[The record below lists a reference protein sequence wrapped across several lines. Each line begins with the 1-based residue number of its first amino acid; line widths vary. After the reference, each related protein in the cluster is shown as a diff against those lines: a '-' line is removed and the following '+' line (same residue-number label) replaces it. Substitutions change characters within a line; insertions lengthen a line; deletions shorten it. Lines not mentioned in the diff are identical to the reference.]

1 MQTNVFLGG
10 SDPVLGSNPYN
21 PNISEIEANIQRL
34 QQAQQQMEIQKQ
46 RMLNPSA
53 QQAQSRNPVWDE
65 IDKLVSEMSDSEFE
79 MVNNNPEYQQ
89 SYQKVMAILN
99 REYMRVMRPLV
110 EEAALE
116 ELLGM
121 AKKIKKSASEEVN
134 KNMALFAEYT
144 AKYADMPYAD
154 FLKLKNSGKGGK
166 K

>member
-53 QQAQSRNPVWDE
+53 QQPQSRNPVWDE

-99 REYMRVMRPLV
+99 REYMRIMRPLV
-110 EEAALE
+110 EESKDGKAALE

-121 AKKIKKSASEEVN
+121 AKKIKNRPQRRLTRTWRCSLSTRPN
-134 KNMALFAEYT
+134 TPICHTPTSLN
-144 AKYADMPYAD
+144 
-154 FLKLKNSGKGGK
+154 
-166 K
+166 

>member
-1 MQTNVFLGG
+1 M
-10 SDPVLGSNPYN
+10 
-21 PNISEIEANIQRL
+21 
-34 QQAQQQMEIQKQ
+34 
-46 RMLNPSA
+46 
-53 QQAQSRNPVWDE
+53 
-65 IDKLVSEMSDSEFE
+65 
-79 MVNNNPEYQQ
+79 
-89 SYQKVMAILN
+89 
-99 REYMRVMRPLV
+99 V
-110 EEAALE
+110 EESKDGKAALE

>member
-89 SYQKVMAILN
+89 AYQKVMSILN
-99 REYMRVMRPLV
+99 RIHAHHASVGGGEQGRKGR
-110 EEAALE
+110 
-116 ELLGM
+116 LGGIVGNGQED
-121 AKKIKKSASEEVN
+121 KEIG
-134 KNMALFAEYT
+134 LR
-144 AKYADMPYAD
+144 
-154 FLKLKNSGKGGK
+154 GG
-166 K
+166 

>member
-1 MQTNVFLGG
+1 MW
-10 SDPVLGSNPYN
+10 
-21 PNISEIEANIQRL
+21 
-34 QQAQQQMEIQKQ
+34 K
-46 RMLNPSA
+46 PSLHA
-53 QQAQSRNPVWDE
+53 VMPRSILRS
-65 IDKLVSEMSDSEFE
+65 LSDSEFE

-89 SYQKVMAILN
+89 AYQKVMSILN
-99 REYMRVMRPLV
+99 REYMRIMRPLV
-110 EEAALE
+110 EESKDGKAALE